1 MDKMVKAIKDF
12 WYYHGRLI
20 KSLIK
25 FIVFVGGLAF
35 LFRIALLSLGIHY

>member
-12 WYYHGRLI
+12 WYYHGGPI
-20 KSLIK
+20 KSLTK

-35 LFRIALLSLGIHY
+35 LFHIMTMLLGIPY